1 MDLHSKFATKDI
13 GFKNTHYCFVRK
25 NFDFLKVKEIESVSI
40 SFAYCSGLAILSWSK
55 MSFAVDYKNIVF
67 WNPWTDK
74 LVYDVH
80 LSFFFH
86 VRGYFSL
93 CNLNHFI
100 LWCVNSK
107 IISAKGSMSKNL
119 FIRILG
125 NLKKNLGTVTQNTSG
140 FLIH

>member
-1 MDLHSKFATKDI
+1 MDLHSKFATEDI
-13 GFKNTHYCFVRK
+13 GFMNTQYCFVRK

-40 SFAYCSGLAILSWSK
+40 SFAYCSRLAILSWSK
-55 MSFAVDYKNIVF
+55 MFFAVDYKNIVF

-74 LVYDVH
+74 LIYVVH
-80 LSFFFH
+80 LSFSFH

-107 IISAKGSMSKNL
+107 IISPKGSMSINL
-119 FIRILG
+119 FNWVLG
-125 NLKKNLGTVTQNTSG
+125 NLKKNLGTFT
-140 FLIH
+140 